1 MAESVDRT
9 YMQASSGSD
18 LTAALS
24 GRIGEDDSPPA
35 AVPATASRGKPRARL
50 GDIVVELGF
59 CERDVVEAAVQT
71 ALDSGEQ
78 IGQVLLE
85 QGAITTDQLAVAMAK
100 RFGLEHLSLED
111 ITVDPVAA
119 HMVSFAA
126 ARRMRVVPV
135 AVTAGNVLLV
145 AIANPENYLGLDDI
159 SMFTGMQIK
168 PVVVTQEDLDT
179 LLKRLSV
186 LDGEGVEDEAASEP
200 RPQDVTQF
208 ESPDDAPTIK
218 LVRSIVSEAVDRGV
232 SDIHF
237 APDDGA
243 LTVRFRIDGVM
254 ADAARVPR
262 SQAAAVIS
270 RIKILA
276 DLDISEK
283 RLPQD
288 GRIGIVIE
296 GRRIDIRV
304 AVMPLVA
311 GESAVLRILD
321 AGRTPLSLDDLGMS
335 AQDRHRLDAPLLRT
349 HGGIL
354 VTGPTGSGKTTS
366 LYAIIALV
374 RSPEKT
380 LTTIE
385 DPVEYRLSGVNQ
397 IQVSER
403 SGLTF
408 ATGLRAIVRA
418 DPDVIMVG
426 EIRDRESAH
435 IAVEAALTGHLVL
448 STLHTNDAPSAP
460 MRLVDM
466 GIEPYLVSSAIN
478 CVIAQ
483 RLARRVCMSCRQPTT
498 VPGDHVGLGG
508 GETEIFES
516 VGCARCR
523 HTGYRGRLGLFE
535 ILNVTDEIRAL
546 IVARATSQEIGR
558 VAEEQG
564 MRRLRD
570 DGLAKVRAG
579 ETTLAEIGRV
589 LG

>member
-1 MAESVDRT
+1 MQTSPESE
-9 YMQASSGSD
+9 
-18 LTAALS
+18 LTAATI
-24 GRIGEDDSPPA
+24 GRVGDIVLPHA
-35 AVPATASRGKPRARL
+35 QRGQPRARL
-50 GDIVVELGF
+50 GDIVVDLGF

-85 QGAITTDQLAVAMAK
+85 RGAITTDQLAVAMAK
-100 RFGLEHLSLED
+100 RFGLDHLSLED

-135 AVTAGNVLLV
+135 SVASGNVLLV

-168 PVVVTQEDLDT
+168 PVVVSQEDLDT

-186 LDGEGVEDEAASEP
+186 LDGEGVEDEVANEP
-200 RPQDVTQF
+200 RPQDVAQF

-335 AQDRHRLDAPLLRT
+335 AQDHHRLDAPLLRT

-403 SGLTF
+403 TGLTF

-483 RLARRVCMSCRQPTT
+483 RLARRVCTSCRQPTT
-498 VPGDHVGLGG
+498 VPGEHVGLGS
-508 GETEIFES
+508 GEVEVFES

-523 HTGYRGRLGLFE
+523 QTGYRGRLGLFE

-546 IVARATSQEIGR
+546 IVARATSHEIGR

-579 ETTLAEIGRV
+579 ETTLAEIARV

>member
-1 MAESVDRT
+1 MVESVDST
-9 YMQASSGSD
+9 YMEASTGSD
-18 LTAALS
+18 LTAALAGS
-24 GRIGEDDSPPA
+24 VGEDRSPSAPASA
-35 AVPATASRGKPRARL
+35 AVLRGQPRARL
-50 GDIVVELGF
+50 GDIVVDLGF

-85 QGAITTDQLAVAMAK
+85 RGALTTDQLAVAMAK

-135 AVTAGNVLLV
+135 SVASDNVLLV

-168 PVVVTQEDLDT
+168 PVVVSQEDLDT

-186 LDGEGVEDEAASEP
+186 LDGEGVEDEAAGEP

-232 SDIHF
+232 SDVHF

-321 AGRTPLSLDDLGMS
+321 AGRSPLSLDDLGMS
-335 AQDRHRLDAPLLRT
+335 AQDLHRLDAPLLRT

-403 SGLTF
+403 TGLTF

-483 RLARRVCMSCRQPTT
+483 RLARRVCTSCRQTVT
-498 VPGDHVGLGG
+498 VPGEHVGLGG
-508 GETEIFES
+508 GEAEVFEA

-523 HTGYRGRLGLFE
+523 QTGYRGRLGLFE

-579 ETTLAEIGRV
+579 ETTLAEIARV

>member
-1 MAESVDRT
+1 LLESVDST
-9 YMQASSGSD
+9 YMQASTGSD
-18 LTAALS
+18 LTTALAGS
-24 GRIGEDDSPPA
+24 VGLDGSPPA
-35 AVPATASRGKPRARL
+35 PASMVASRGQPRARL
-50 GDIVVELGF
+50 GDIVVDLGF

-85 QGAITTDQLAVAMAK
+85 RGALTTDQLAVAMAK
-100 RFGLEHLSLED
+100 RFGLEHLSLEN

-119 HMVSFAA
+119 QMVSFAA

-135 AVTAGNVLLV
+135 SVASDNVLLV

-168 PVVVTQEDLDT
+168 PVVVSQEDLDT

-186 LDGEGVEDEAASEP
+186 LDGEGVDDEAAGEP

-232 SDIHF
+232 SDVHF

-321 AGRTPLSLDDLGMS
+321 AGRSPLSLDDLGMS
-335 AQDRHRLDAPLLRT
+335 AQDLHRLDAPLLRT

-403 SGLTF
+403 TGLTF

-483 RLARRVCMSCRQPTT
+483 RLARRVCTSCRQSVT
-498 VPGDHVGLGG
+498 VPGEHVGLGG
-508 GETEIFES
+508 GEAAVFEA
-516 VGCARCR
+516 VGCPRCR
-523 HTGYRGRLGLFE
+523 QTGYRGRLGLFE

-579 ETTLAEIGRV
+579 ETTLAEIARV

>member
-1 MAESVDRT
+1 
-9 YMQASSGSD
+9 
-18 LTAALS
+18 
-24 GRIGEDDSPPA
+24 
-35 AVPATASRGKPRARL
+35 
-50 GDIVVELGF
+50 
-59 CERDVVEAAVQT
+59 
-71 ALDSGEQ
+71 
-78 IGQVLLE
+78 
-85 QGAITTDQLAVAMAK
+85 
-100 RFGLEHLSLED
+100 
-111 ITVDPVAA
+111 
-119 HMVSFAA
+119 
-126 ARRMRVVPV
+126 
-135 AVTAGNVLLV
+135 
-145 AIANPENYLGLDDI
+145 
-159 SMFTGMQIK
+159 
-168 PVVVTQEDLDT
+168 
-179 LLKRLSV
+179 
-186 LDGEGVEDEAASEP
+186 
-200 RPQDVTQF
+200 
-208 ESPDDAPTIK
+208 
-218 LVRSIVSEAVDRGV
+218 
-232 SDIHF
+232 
-237 APDDGA
+237 
-243 LTVRFRIDGVM
+243 
-254 ADAARVPR
+254 
-262 SQAAAVIS
+262 VIS

-288 GRIGIVIE
+288 GRLGIVIE

-335 AQDRHRLDAPLLRT
+335 AQDRHRLDAPLVRT

-426 EIRDRESAH
+426 EVRDRESAH

-483 RLARRVCMSCRQPTT
+483 RLARRVCTSCRVPVT
-498 VPGDHVGLGG
+498 VPGEHVGLGG
-508 GETEIFES
+508 GEAEIFES
-516 VGCARCR
+516 AGCARCR
-523 HTGYRGRLGLFE
+523 QTGYRGRLGLFE

-570 DGLAKVRAG
+570 DGLAKVRNG

>member
-1 MAESVDRT
+1 MWAKSADNCD
-9 YMQASSGSD
+9 MQTPAS
-18 LTAALS
+18 AAAPDAIVRDEL
-24 GRIGEDDSPPA
+24 PA
-35 AVPATASRGKPRARL
+35 GRARI
-50 GDIVVELGF
+50 GDIVVALGF
-59 CERDVVEAAVQT
+59 SDRETVEEAAR
-71 ALDSGEQ
+71 AAREIGEQ

-85 QGAITTDQLAVAMAK
+85 RGAITTDQFATAMAR
-100 RFGLEHLSLED
+100 RFGLEHRRLEEINLD
-111 ITVDPVAA
+111 ASAA
-119 HMVSFAA
+119 QLVSFTA
-126 ARRMRVVPV
+126 ARRMRAVPIGIENDHTLVV
-135 AVTAGNVLLV
+135 AVAS
-145 AIANPENYLGLDDI
+145 PDNYLVLEDM
-159 SMFTGMQIK
+159 SMFTGMQVK
-168 PVVVTQEDLDT
+168 QVVVSQEDLDA

-186 LDGEGVEDEAASEP
+186 VDGELFDDEAANEP
-200 RPQDVTQF
+200 RPLDEEQF

-232 SDIHF
+232 SDVHF
-237 APDDGA
+237 APDDGT

-254 ADAARVPR
+254 VDAARVPR

-288 GRIGIVIE
+288 GRIGIVID
-296 GRRIDIRV
+296 GRRVDIRV
-304 AVMPLVA
+304 AVMPLVG

-321 AGRTPLSLDDLGMS
+321 AGRSPLSLNDLGMS
-335 AQDRHRLDAPLLRT
+335 QADLSRLSAALHRT
-349 HGGIL
+349 QGGIL
-354 VTGPTGSGKTTS
+354 ATGPTGSGKTTS
-366 LYAIIALV
+366 MYAMIEMV

-466 GIEPYLVSSAIN
+466 GIEPYMVAASMN

-483 RLARRVCMSCRQPTT
+483 RLARRVCPSCRRPALVSGTL
-498 VPGDHVGLGG
+498 VGLEG
-508 GETEIFES
+508 GEVEVFEA
-516 VGCARCR
+516 VGCPRCR
-523 HTGYRGRLGLFE
+523 QTGYRGRLGLYE
-535 ILNVTDEIRAL
+535 VMIVTDEIRSL
-546 IVARATSQEIGR
+546 IVSRAPAQDIRR
-558 VAEEQG
+558 VAVEQG
-564 MRRLRD
+564 MRTLRD
-570 DGLAKVRAG
+570 DGLAKVRDS
-579 ETTLAEIGRV
+579 ETTVLEIERV

>member
-1 MAESVDRT
+1 
-9 YMQASSGSD
+9 MQPSPGSD
-18 LTAALS
+18 LTAAPTVLA
-24 GRIGEDDSPPA
+24 DDVVGPLTPGSA
-35 AVPATASRGKPRARL
+35 AASRAQPRARL
-50 GDIVVELGF
+50 GDIVVDLGF

-85 QGAITTDQLAVAMAK
+85 RGAITTDQLAVAMAK
-100 RFGLEHLSLED
+100 RFGLDHLSLAD

-135 AVTAGNVLLV
+135 AVDAGNVLLV

-168 PVVVTQEDLDT
+168 PVVVSQEDLDA

-186 LDGEGVEDEAASEP
+186 LDGEGVEDEGTNEP

-232 SDIHF
+232 SDVHF

-321 AGRTPLSLDDLGMS
+321 AGRKPLSLDDLGMT
-335 AQDRHRLDAPLLRT
+335 AQDLHRLDAPLLRT

-483 RLARRVCMSCRQPTT
+483 RLARRACTSCRQPVT
-498 VPGDHVGLGG
+498 VPGEHVGLRG
-508 GETEIFES
+508 GEAEIFES